1 MPLSTI
7 KSTGIADSSVS
18 SSNITDGSIVNADV
32 NACAA
37 IAASKISGVA
47 ANTEINTLEQNIA
60 LLGFKMAVND
70 GLTVFNL
77 VDGVVDEFH
86 DESGA
91 DEAEGSNDTYCASN
105 DNYIN
110 TTTTPYSAGFG
121 YNYRTETD
129 TSNPATNTYST
140 GIYTVPTG
148 VTSIDIQAWGAGGG
162 SAPAN
167 AASENEVGGGGG
179 GGYSEGTLAVTA
191 SQVLAVAIGQA
202 GFPIHEPNE
211 SVAGTGGCGFRG
223 AGNVGN
229 RTACGPNCNAG
240 AGGGGASGVA
250 TAGPGLPVSEN
261 YPAVTAPEI
270 VIVAGG
276 GGGGGFVAPA
286 SPNTCRTGGY
296 GGGLTGGAGGQ
307 TGAQTS
313 NNGAGGGGGDQ
324 EQGGTGG
331 SSVNPPPD
339 GNPGGLLAG
348 GAASSHPQDGDSNVG
363 GGGEGYYGGGGG
375 GHRSPDAPTDHRT
388 GGGGSSYYGHPQVTS
403 GSTEAGTSNASPTD
417 NRGEGGGV
425 TQPGYVNYTGAS
437 DGGAMNDGGRSSDGG
452 EKGGAGNGYVL
463 ITASATATATTTI
476 VSNAFTASSAPT
488 TSRIVVFQ
496 ENVGSV
502 TLNTDI
508 IASISRDGGT
518 TFTTATLSDSGYV
531 TGSSGQRILTGTAT
545 ISGQPSGTSM
555 RWKLAMANNQSK
567 VHGVSLQWK

>member
-1 MPLSTI
+1 MALSKI
-7 KSTGIADSSVS
+7 KNTGIADSSVTS
-18 SSNITDGSIVNADV
+18 ANIEDGTIVNADI

-37 IAASKISGVA
+37 IASSKLSGIVSTCE
-47 ANTEINTLEQNIA
+47 ANTIEQNIA

-86 DESGA
+86 DESGT
-91 DEAEGSNDTYCASN
+91 DEGEGSNDTYCASN

-121 YNYRTETD
+121 YNHRTETD

-162 SAPAN
+162 AGPSATTNPSE
-167 AASENEVGGGGG
+167 AASGGG
-179 GGYSEGTLAVTA
+179 GGYSEGTFAVTA

-202 GFPIHEPNE
+202 GYPIHEPNE

-229 RTACGPNCNAG
+229 RVSCGPAG
-240 AGGGGASGVA
+240 DSAAGGGGASGVA
-250 TAGPGLPVSEN
+250 TAGPGLPTSEN

-270 VIVAGG
+270 VVVAGG
-276 GGGGGFVAPA
+276 GGGGGYV
-286 SPNTCRTGGY
+286 SPSLDNLCRTGGF
-296 GGGLTGGAGGQ
+296 GGGLVGGAGGRT
-307 TGAQTS
+307 TGGQTS
-313 NNGAGGGGGDQ
+313 ANGAGGGGGDQ

-331 SSVNPPPD
+331 TAVNPPPD
-339 GNPGGLLAG
+339 GNPGGFLEG
-348 GAASSHPQDGDSNVG
+348 GDATTQTQAG

-375 GHRSPDAPTDHRT
+375 GSRQPDAPSDHRT

-403 GSTEAGTSNASPTD
+403 GSTEAGTSNADPTD

-425 TQPGYVNYTGAS
+425 TQPGYSNYCGAS
-437 DGGAMNDGGRSSDGG
+437 DGGAMGDGGNAQTSN
-452 EKGGAGNGYVL
+452 EKGGAGHGYVL
-463 ITASATATATTTI
+463 ITGTGSTTASTTI

-502 TLNTDI
+502 TLNSDI
-508 IASISRDGGT
+508 VAAISRDGGSN
-518 TFTTATLSDSGYV
+518 FTNVTLADEGYI
-531 TGSSGQRILTGTAT
+531 TGASGQRILAGVAT
-545 ISGQPSGTSM
+545 VSGQPSGTSM
-555 RWKLAMANNQSK
+555 RWKITLANNQSK
-567 VHGVSLQWK
+567 IHGVSLSWA